1 MADLEV
7 PDDGATWLNV
17 LGVAPQ
23 VEEVSGDPSVMEAR
37 IPLPDAEELHLTWD
51 VAHGSVRVRYR
62 QADRTVVDLYRE
74 RATLLSIHKTD
85 ASTALVAEYRA
96 GDCIGRI
103 RMQTAPHILVT
114 DEFLQA

>member
-7 PDDGATWLNV
+7 PDDDATWLDV
-17 LGVAPQ
+17 FGVAPQ
-23 VEEVSGDPSVMEAR
+23 VEEISGDPWVMEAR
-37 IPLPDAEELHLTWD
+37 ITLAGADELHLSWD
-51 VAHGSVRVRYR
+51 VAHASVRVRYR
-62 QADRTVVDLYRE
+62 DAGRTVVDLYRE

-114 DEFLQA
+114 DEFLRA